1 MSARRRRTRPF
12 VLTTPSACCY
22 DAAPRKA
29 DGRMA
34 RIDYPQLRENSAE
47 QLLALEEQMTRAV
60 ERERE
65 RKRQEEEEAA
75 RKKRK
80 KRKRRARSKD

>member
-1 MSARRRRTRPF
+1 
-12 VLTTPSACCY
+12 
-22 DAAPRKA
+22 
-29 DGRMA
+29 MA